1 MKNLFGFSLLSL
13 LAVFALSGCGTTNS
27 NVDYKTQ
34 RIAYS
39 DPAVQKEVK
48 VELVDGDIKD
58 KKVLQANIV
67 NTTSKPVVVS
77 YRVEWFN
84 LNGLLINDPET
95 KKLQIAPGDIGFVK
109 AEQPDPLAVY
119 PRIVLGK

>member
-1 MKNLFGFSLLSL
+1 MKTKLGLALFSFVALFF
-13 LAVFALSGCGTTNS
+13 LAGCGTTGS

-34 RIAYS
+34 RIAYA
-39 DPAVQKEVK
+39 DPALQKQIK
-48 VELVDGDIKD
+48 VELIDGQLKNN
-58 KKVLQANIV
+58 KVLQANIT
-67 NTTSKPVVVS
+67 NTTDKPISIS

-84 LNGLLINDPET
+84 LNGLLVNDPET
-95 KKLQIAPGDIGFVK
+95 KSLQIAPGDFGFVK

>member
-1 MKNLFGFSLLSL
+1 MKKILGLALFSLASL
-13 LAVFALSGCGTTNS
+13 FMLAGCGTTSS

-39 DPAVQKEVK
+39 DPALQKEVD
-48 VELVDGDIKD
+48 VDLIDGKLKD
-58 KKVLQANIV
+58 NVVLQANIT
-67 NTTSKPVVVS
+67 NTTSKPIEVS
-77 YRVEWFN
+77 YRIEWFN
-84 LNGLLINDPET
+84 LNGLLINTPET
-95 KKLQIAPGDIGFVK
+95 QKLQIAPGDIGFVK

>member
-1 MKNLFGFSLLSL
+1 MKKTLGLSL
-13 LAVFALSGCGTTNS
+13 LTFVSLFFLAGCGTTSS
-27 NVDYKTQ
+27 NVDYKSQ

-39 DPAVQKEVK
+39 DPVLQKEVK
-48 VELVDGDIKD
+48 VDLVDGKIKD
-58 KKVLQANIV
+58 NIVLQANIT
-67 NTTSKPVVVS
+67 NTTSKPISIS

-84 LNGLLINDPET
+84 LNGLLINSPET
-95 KKLQIAPGDIGFVK
+95 QKLQIAPGDIGFVK

>member
-1 MKNLFGFSLLSL
+1 MKKTFGFALFSLI
-13 LAVFALSGCGTTNS
+13 AVFFLAGCGTTSS

-34 RIAYS
+34 RIAYA
-39 DPAVQKEVK
+39 DPTLQKQIK
-48 VELVDGDIKD
+48 VDLVDGEIKNN
-58 KKVLQANIV
+58 KVLQANIT
-67 NTTSKPVVVS
+67 NETDKPITIN

-95 KKLQIAPGDIGFVK
+95 KKLQIAPGDFGFVK